1 MHLNEINL
9 FKTSNFMPPL
19 YKIDLAIVI
28 IIITIKSKKMI
39 KVQLIYEFFL
49 HLEFKCEEKPLY
61 WTSLHPFWGEVIF
74 GLESRD
80 SDVWKPTW
88 RPPTS
93 QAPSQ
98 N

>member
-28 IIITIKSKKMI
+28 IIITMKSKMSSAE
-39 KVQLIYEFFL
+39 L
-49 HLEFKCEEKPLY
+49 
-61 WTSLHPFWGEVIF
+61 
-74 GLESRD
+74 
-80 SDVWKPTW
+80 
-88 RPPTS
+88 
-93 QAPSQ
+93 